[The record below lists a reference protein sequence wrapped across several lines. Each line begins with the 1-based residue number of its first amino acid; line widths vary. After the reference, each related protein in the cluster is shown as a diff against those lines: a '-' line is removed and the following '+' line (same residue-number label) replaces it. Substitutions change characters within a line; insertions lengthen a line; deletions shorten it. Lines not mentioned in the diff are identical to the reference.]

1 MNLIA
6 SERPE
11 HWNSV
16 IGQERALKLLH
27 CILETAKFMPK
38 GYIFRGPVGVGKTTC
53 AYLMARALMC
63 SGTDP
68 LGCGKCSSCK
78 FIDQA
83 DSIEEGLNACGD
95 FMEVDAAS
103 HSGAEHM
110 RSMLDIMN
118 SPPSALSRRRV
129 LLIDEAHNLS
139 ELAWNVALKPLE
151 AKEDN
156 SVFIFASSRSELIPY
171 SISSRCVP
179 VQFERVHIDS
189 IFGMLVNIANKRDIP
204 YELEAIKVIARKAKG
219 VVRDAV
225 LWLGMVANMGN
236 VTKELVTA
244 ALDDTL
250 EDLCHKCYTA
260 LISDDQVQAVKWIDE
275 AGRNYSTGKVVEIMF
290 SIYARTPWAE
300 PGSLYYQIASRLPNL
315 GEVDSIFIKWLSNT
329 NLPADVLPLVVYELM
344 NTLDMPVNATPRSK
358 GGSGVSSTPP
368 LAGVIPA
375 DSIESFFND

>member
-6 SERPE
+6 SSRPE
-11 HWNSV
+11 AWVEV

-38 GYIFRGPVGVGKTTC
+38 GYIFKGSIGVGKTTC
-53 AYLMARALMC
+53 AYLLAKSLMC
-63 SGTDP
+63 TGDDP
-68 LGCGKCSSCK
+68 LGCGKCPSCN

-83 DSIEEGLNACGD
+83 DSVEEGLNLCGD

-110 RSMLDIMN
+110 RSMLDVLN
-118 SPPSALSRRRV
+118 SPPSALSKRRV

-151 AKEDN
+151 TREDG
-156 SVFIFASSRSELIPY
+156 SVFIFASSRPESIPY

-179 VQFERVHIDS
+179 VQFERVHTDN

-204 YELEAIKVIARKAKG
+204 YELEAIKIIARKAKG
-219 VVRDAV
+219 IVRDAV
-225 LWLGMVANMGN
+225 LWLGMVAAMGN
-236 VTKELVTA
+236 VTKELVTV

-250 EDLCHKCYTA
+250 EDLCHKCYA
-260 LISDDQVQAVKWIDE
+260 SLIGNDQVQAVKWIDE
-275 AGRNYSTGKVVEIMF
+275 AGRNYSTSKVIEVMF

-300 PGSLYYQIASRLPNL
+300 PGTIHYQIASRLPNS
-315 GEVDSIFIKWLSNT
+315 GEVDAIFIKWLSNT
-329 NLPADVLPLVVYELM
+329 NLPADVLPLVVYELI
-344 NTLDMPVNATPRSK
+344 NTLDVPMNSGSRAK
-358 GGSGVSSTPP
+358 SGVSFTPP
-368 LAGVIPA
+368 MAGVIPA